1 MIIKKSKQTKEK
13 VDNYFT
19 HDSLPSLFSDSFREL
34 DVKWNKIEGVNF
46 ELVGRILI
54 CHLIIEHY
62 LTVFIELEISR
73 KLTLDKIRF
82 TFSQKLKLIEDN
94 EALKET
100 GIIKGIE
107 IVNKIRN
114 KFSHNLKVDINNN
127 DIKYLK
133 GVVDKIRDKGS
144 NENEN
149 IEYSDIATIESFTS
163 MICAFMAGY
172 CTYTVH
178 KLQELKKIADYL
190 NEKTGRNK

>member
-1 MIIKKSKQTKEK
+1 VTKKAPKKASKHIASI
-13 VDNYFT
+13 FT
-19 HDSLPSLFSDSFREL
+19 NDSLPSLFADSFREL
-34 DVKWNKIEGVNF
+34 DVKWNKIEGIEF

-73 KLTLDKIRF
+73 KLNLDKIRL

-94 EALKET
+94 EALRER

-107 IVNKIRN
+107 IINKIRN
-114 KFSHNLKVDINNN
+114 KFSHNLKVVIEKS
-127 DIKYLK
+127 DIKYLQT
-133 GVVDKIRDKGS
+133 VIS
-144 NENEN
+144 NIHKKDSITIDE
-149 IEYSDIATIESFTS
+149 IEYSDLATIEAFTS

-172 CTYTVH
+172 CTATVH
-178 KLQELKKIADYL
+178 KLQELKKIVDFL

>member
-1 MIIKKSKQTKEK
+1 MTKKKDIQNKVK

-19 HDSLPSLFSDSFREL
+19 NDSLPSLFSDSFREL

-46 ELVGRILI
+46 ELVGRVLI

-73 KLTLDKIRF
+73 KLTLDKLRL
-82 TFSQKLKLIEDN
+82 TFSQRLKLIEDN

-114 KFSHNLKVDINNN
+114 KFSHNLKVDINDN

-133 GVVDKIRDKGS
+133 SVVDKIREKDNNAS
-144 NENEN
+144 DD
-149 IEYSDIATIESFTS
+149 IEYSDIAIIESFTS

-172 CTYTVH
+172 CTKTVH

-190 NEKTGRNK
+190 NEKTGRNG